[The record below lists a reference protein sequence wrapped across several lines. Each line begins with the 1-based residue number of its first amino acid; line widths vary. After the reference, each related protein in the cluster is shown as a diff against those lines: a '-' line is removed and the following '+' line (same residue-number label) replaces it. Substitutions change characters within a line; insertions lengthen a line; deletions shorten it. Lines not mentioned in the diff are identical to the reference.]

1 MHVTS
6 TEICSIYKYRKVYL
20 WTSTEIFDVTIS
32 TIFSS
37 WNCSRSLPGN
47 LVPFWSALFNLHMI
61 MTHWVTTFRWYE
73 IVSVSTLMANICY
86 NKQRFSH
93 VFFVQCIIP
102 FQGQP
107 LVVGRFANG
116 RECKTSHSLSV
127 WSPFSSSSL
136 SLSFHMLSSSND
148 GAVPMI
154 PGWVKPGNRTPAMH
168 IICEQREY
176 EMHSIHFLITW
187 YVRRVG
193 IYSFKVP
200 NRFGCTRKMV
210 SQKTPSIF
218 SVKCCCVTPFISRK
232 RTQVQY
238 FNY

>member
-1 MHVTS
+1 MYH
-6 TEICSIYKYRKVYL
+6 
-20 WTSTEIFDVTIS
+20 
-32 TIFSS
+32 
-37 WNCSRSLPGN
+37 
-47 LVPFWSALFNLHMI
+47 
-61 MTHWVTTFRWYE
+61 TFPR
-73 IVSVSTLMANICY
+73 T
-86 NKQRFSH
+86 
-93 VFFVQCIIP
+93 
-102 FQGQP
+102 QP

-116 RECKTSHSLSV
+116 RECKTSHSLNV

-168 IICEQREY
+168 MICEQHEY

-210 SQKTPSIF
+210 SQKTTSIF
-218 SVKCCCVTPFISRK
+218 SVKCCCITPFISRK

-238 FNY
+238 FNYQKIARLGRCPILVHNPNWPAEVMYLS